1 MIKIYLSF
9 AYFLLLVFDDDE
21 NIPFLCLSFATK
33 IKKYL
38 SFAYLSLLASPNSNF
53 RRWTKIHLSITYFSK
68 VQTLATNKKNHHSTI
83 SPSHLNKNTKTS
95 VRTNTKQTDT
105 FSSKLNRNIPPLP
118 SFLLQLFKLSRQTLP
133 NHHHLLLLP
142 STLSRTKS
150 SKNQQTPPL
159 TFQIKPLSPS
169 PLSPRESK
177 R

>member
-1 MIKIYLSF
+1 MNENTPFHYLLF
-9 AYFLLLVFDDDE
+9 QNA
-21 NIPFLCLSFATK
+21 K
-33 IKKYL
+33 
-38 SFAYLSLLASPNSNF
+38 
-53 RRWTKIHLSITYFSK
+53 
-68 VQTLATNKKNHHSTI
+68 TLATNKKNHHSTI

-159 TFQIKPLSPS
+159 TFQIKPLLSS
-169 PLSPRESK
+169 FLYLPLLSRRESQSVNSPFA